1 MTEKIFNPVD
11 SGIKSLKW
19 TSLSSIIPQVLKP
32 FLTVWLATL
41 IDPSAYG
48 LVAIAA
54 VVIGFNRLIQGM
66 GFSEYIISSKE
77 SDDLATNTAFWSNI
91 ILGISMYILLVLLTP
106 LIVHFYKIDDLTYIL
121 PVLGLMIIINS
132 SGIIQQAILIKQMN
146 FKKLFVIKLMPTV
159 IMFCVTIPLAYNG
172 FEVWALI
179 IGTLI
184 NRVLENFLY
193 WFYSKWRP
201 SFVFSKKLFYK
212 MSFFGKW
219 IVFRKVLE
227 YFYANLDVM
236 VISYY
241 FDLSLLGLYSVA
253 KNLVVMTFNSIN
265 GPIGAVIFPMFSQL
279 QDSRNKFNF
288 YLKNI
293 LKKLSIINFPLII
306 GIIFLSEI
314 GIELLFNEKWENMG
328 LYIPIFALGLGL
340 SKNFSSQREILQV
353 IKRPDVYPKS
363 IIVNFLFVAIFYP
376 LFGDSSILNCI
387 IIFTLNELLFCIIQ
401 SGIFDKILKIR
412 ITEQLKCFFP
422 AFISSLFLG
431 LSLFLMINLFNQFN
445 IEIGL
450 SLLLFLIVFSS
461 LIYLT
466 VLWIIDKNEII
477 SIINIIKKSVSLK

>member
-1 MTEKIFNPVD
+1 
-11 SGIKSLKW
+11 
-19 TSLSSIIPQVLKP
+19 
-32 FLTVWLATL
+32 
-41 IDPSAYG
+41 
-48 LVAIAA
+48 
-54 VVIGFNRLIQGM
+54 
-66 GFSEYIISSKE
+66 
-77 SDDLATNTAFWSNI
+77 
-91 ILGISMYILLVLLTP
+91 
-106 LIVHFYKIDDLTYIL
+106 
-121 PVLGLMIIINS
+121 
-132 SGIIQQAILIKQMN
+132 
-146 FKKLFVIKLMPTV
+146 
-159 IMFCVTIPLAYNG
+159 
-172 FEVWALI
+172 
-179 IGTLI
+179 
-184 NRVLENFLY
+184 
-193 WFYSKWRP
+193 
-201 SFVFSKKLFYK
+201 

-279 QDSRNKFNF
+279 QDSKNKFNF

-340 SKNFSSQREILQV
+340 SKNFSPQREILQV
-353 IKRPDVYPKS
+353 LKRPDVYPKS

-412 ITEQLKCFFP
+412 IIEQLKCFFP

-431 LSLFLMINLFNQFN
+431 LSLFLMVDFFNQFN

-450 SLLLFLIVFSS
+450 ALLLFLIVFSS
-461 LIYLT
+461 LIYLI
-466 VLWIIDKNEII
+466 VLWIIDKKEII
-477 SIINIIKKSVSLK
+477 SIINIVKKSVSLK